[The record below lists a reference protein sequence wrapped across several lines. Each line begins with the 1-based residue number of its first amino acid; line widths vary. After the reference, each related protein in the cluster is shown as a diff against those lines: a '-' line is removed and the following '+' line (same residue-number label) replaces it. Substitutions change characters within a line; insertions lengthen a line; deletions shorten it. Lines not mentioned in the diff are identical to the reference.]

1 MTGRDRLLA
10 GLTRSQ
16 RAALLQ
22 RLPQPRPEFAAIPA
36 TGVGRAPLSFAQQR
50 LWFIDRMQGPDPTY
64 VMPLGLAIRG
74 TIDIAA
80 LARAL
85 HLLAARHDALRLRI
99 IEETDGPYLEAVPPE
114 ALEGPR
120 LELVDLSARAPEEAQ
135 AEAAELSAEDARR
148 PFDLGTAP
156 LLRATL
162 ICLKPDHH
170 HLLLTFHHIISDGWS
185 NGIALRDLVALYV
198 AARDGRVADLPAIT
212 HGYLDYAH
220 WQRDP
225 SRSAVIERQTAAWQR
240 RLEGAPAGLDLATD
254 CPRPA
259 ALSYRGA
266 VAPFV
271 VDEALT
277 AGLNACCR
285 AQGASLFMG
294 LLGIYAV
301 LLCRHG
307 AGSDLVIGSPIANR
321 LRPELEPVLGFF
333 ANTLAL
339 RVDLDGDPSFN
350 ALLARIRRF
359 MLDAYSDQEAPF
371 EQLVDRLAAVRALD
385 RTPLFEALLVFQ
397 QAGQGAPPAG
407 LGLEVTPLERTT
419 GRVHFPLALGI
430 SEVDGRLE
438 ARLGYQ
444 TDLFALATAERL
456 ARHFL
461 QLVAAVIATPEV
473 PVSQLAMLSEE
484 ELAVLARLG
493 TTAPGPIHGM
503 HTSRFGMTRPP
514 LAPPFSP
521 RGRRAAGRPDGGGPQ
536 ARSQRPPL
544 IRAAA
549 RPSPARGEGLAARPR
564 LGQRTRS
571 VHAISDLA
579 DLVDVVA
586 RHSPAATAVE
596 AADGRLSYAELAE
609 RSGRLAQA
617 LLADGLAPGEPIG
630 LCAERGL
637 MLTVAILAI
646 LKAGCPVMPLDP
658 ALPPARLAVL
668 IAEGRPQ
675 RILAQARFR
684 AALPAEAPV
693 MPIEEVAQ
701 AATEHQQIPLPAS
714 PDGLAYVL
722 FTSGSTGVPKGVAM
736 GRRAFGNLIA
746 WQQCDSVLGRAQR
759 TAQFAALGFD
769 VSFQEMFG
777 CWATGG
783 TLVLIDEET
792 RRDPAVLWR
801 WLAASRIERLYLP
814 VVALQHLAE
823 AAALAPE
830 PGAGARVPLA
840 DVIVAGESLV
850 ITPKI
855 RAFFARHRCRLHN
868 HYGPTETHVVT
879 VEMLDGDANTW
890 PERPAIGKPLPGCV
904 VRVAGPGGETVP
916 LGVTGELR
924 LGGAQLAEGYLGRPN
939 LTAERFVSDAEGR
952 RFYRTGDRVRQRPDG
967 TLDYL
972 GRLDDQVKIRGFRV
986 EPGEIAAVL
995 SRHPAVAE
1003 AAVIAIDAADGE
1015 RALAAYVAPAAGATG
1030 GVSALV
1036 LKDYLVAL
1044 LPAHCVPASFTLVA
1058 RLPVSANG
1066 KLDRRA
1072 LPPPAPARADAPAV
1086 APAGETEQRVAA
1098 IFATVLAVPDVDA
1111 EADFFALGGHSLL
1124 AVRLAMRIRESFGID
1139 LPLRAIFEAP
1149 RLRDLATRIDRLR
1162 PAAAARP
1169 ALRPADRTR
1178 PLPLSFA
1185 QERLYFLDELTG
1197 ATGAYNMSAGLRL
1210 LGPLDIDALTRAVTA
1225 VVARHEVLR
1234 SRIVLQDGTP
1244 VQIIDPPRPVTIP
1257 VADLTALDPPARSDA
1272 IAEAARQITAARF
1285 DLTTGPLLQLRLLR
1299 LAAAEHLLL
1308 AAFHHIVMDAWSI
1321 AILLRELA
1329 AFYAHHDADDDAVPP
1344 LRAQYGDYAVWQR
1357 DLMDAAWGQAEAA
1370 WWRAQLAG
1378 APDRMRLPVDR
1389 PRPPKRSGR
1398 GDAVPLALLP
1408 ATASGLAAT
1417 GENLKA
1423 TPFMLLLAGLAA
1435 FLVRLTGERDL
1446 VIGTPTANR
1455 TAPEIEDSIGFFV
1468 NLLALRLRPGDGAS
1482 LHSLAA
1488 DARDTALAAFAH
1500 GELPFER
1507 VVELVNPGRGGDG
1520 SPLVNVVLALRE
1532 AGAGL
1537 DLPGLTIEP
1546 FPLGAVPVKYDLI
1559 FTLEPRDGGYAGAI
1573 EFDADLFERA
1583 TVEAMA
1589 AGFAGLLAAAAA
1601 QPQMPILDLPLGSH
1615 RPVQEPTQ
1623 ELGGDAAQFDF

>member
-22 RLPQPRPEFAAIPA
+22 RLPQPRPETAAIPA
-36 TGVGRAPLSFAQQR
+36 IGVGRVPLSFAQQR
-50 LWFIDRMQGPDPTY
+50 LWFIDRLQGADPTY
-64 VMPLGLAIRG
+64 NMPLGLAIG
-74 TIDIAA
+74 GALDISA

-85 HLLAARHDALRLRI
+85 RLLAARHDALRLRI
-99 IEETDGPYLEAVPPE
+99 VEEPEGPSLEAMPPE
-114 ALEGPR
+114 ALDGPQ
-120 LELVDLSARAPEEAQ
+120 LALVDLSARASDEAQ
-135 AEAAELSAEDARR
+135 AEAAKLSAEDARR
-148 PFDLGTAP
+148 PFDLGAAP

-162 ICLKPDHH
+162 ICLAPDHH
-170 HLLLTFHHIISDGWS
+170 QLLLTFHHIISDGWS

-198 AARDGRVADLPAIT
+198 AARDGRAADLPAIT
-212 HGYLDYAH
+212 HNYLDFAR

-225 SRSAVIERQTAAWQR
+225 ARSAVIERQTAAWQR

-254 CPRPA
+254 FPRPA

-271 VDEALT
+271 IDEALT

-294 LLGIYAV
+294 LLAIYAV

-339 RVDLDGDPSFN
+339 RVDLTGDPSFDE
-350 ALLARIRRF
+350 LLTRIRRF

-407 LGLEVTPLERTT
+407 LKLEVTPLERTT

-430 SEVDGRLE
+430 SEVNGRLE

-444 TDLFALATAERL
+444 TDLFAAATAERL
-456 ARHFL
+456 ARHFQRL
-461 QLVAAVIATPEV
+461 VEAAVAAPQMAL
-473 PVSQLAMLSEE
+473 SQLAMLGED
-484 ELAVLARLG
+484 ELAALARLG
-493 TTAPGPIHGM
+493 AAAPLSEPIDDM
-503 HTSRFGMTRPP
+503 QPSP
-514 LAPPFSP
+514 LAQPLLPS
-521 RGRRAAGRPDGGGPQ
+521 REKGRPAGQDEGEPR
-536 ARSQRPPL
+536 APSPRPPL

-549 RPSPARGEGLAARPR
+549 RPSPARGEGLTVGPGLDQTTTIAQQIP
-564 LGQRTRS
+564 
-571 VHAISDLA
+571 DLA
-579 DLVDVVA
+579 DIVDIVA
-586 RHSPAATAVE
+586 RCSSTVTAVE
-596 AADGRLSYAELAE
+596 AADGSLTYAELAE
-609 RSGRLAQA
+609 RSNRLARH
-617 LLADGLAPGEPIG
+617 LLAQSLVPGEPIG
-630 LCAERGL
+630 LCAERGF
-637 MLTVAILAI
+637 MLTVALLAI

-658 ALPPARLAVL
+658 ALPPGRLAVL

-675 RILAQARFR
+675 RILAQARCR

-693 MPIEEVAQ
+693 MLIEEAAE
-701 AATEHQQIPLPAS
+701 AATAYQRTTLPAA

-722 FTSGSTGVPKGVAM
+722 FTSGSTGLPKGVAM
-736 GRRAFGNLIA
+736 GRRAFGNVIA
-746 WQQCDSVLGRAQR
+746 WQQRGPVLGRAQR

-783 TLVLIDEET
+783 TLVLLDEDT
-792 RRDPAVLWR
+792 RRDPAALWQ

-814 VVALQHLAE
+814 VVALRHLAD

-830 PGAGARVPLA
+830 PAPPLA
-840 DVIVAGESLV
+840 DVIVAGEALV
-850 ITPKI
+850 VTPKI
-855 RAFFARHRCRLHN
+855 AAFFAGRRCRLHN

-879 VEMLDGDANTW
+879 FEVLDGDAKAW
-890 PERPAIGKPLPGCV
+890 PERPAIGRPLPGCC
-904 VRVAGPGGETVP
+904 VRVAGPGGEAVP
-916 LGVTGELR
+916 LGVAGELW
-924 LGGAQLAEGYLGRPN
+924 LGGPQLAEGYLGRPD

-967 TLDYL
+967 KLDYL

-1003 AAVIAIDAADGE
+1003 AAVIAVEARDGE
-1015 RALAAYVAPAAGATG
+1015 RALAAYVAPAAGAP
-1030 GVSALV
+1030 VSAAV

-1044 LPAHCVPASFTLVA
+1044 LPAHCIPGTITLVA

-1072 LPPPAPARADAPAV
+1072 LPPPAPPRADAPAV
-1086 APAGETEQRVAA
+1086 APVGETEQRLAA
-1098 IFATVLAVPDVDA
+1098 AFAAVLAVPEVDA

-1124 AVRLAMRIRESFGID
+1124 AVRLAMRIRENVGID

-1149 RLRDLATRIDRLR
+1149 RLRDLAMRIDRLR
-1162 PAAAARP
+1162 PAATARP
-1169 ALRPADRTR
+1169 PLRPVDRTR

-1185 QERLYFLDELTG
+1185 QERLYFLDALTG
-1197 ATGAYNMSAGLRL
+1197 TTGAYNMSAGLRL
-1210 LGPLDIDALTRAVTA
+1210 LGPLDVAALTRAVA
-1225 VVARHEVLR
+1225 AIVRRHESLR
-1234 SRIVLQDGTP
+1234 SRIVLRDDTP
-1244 VQIIDPPRPVTIP
+1244 VQMIDLPRPVTIP
-1257 VADLTALDPPARSDA
+1257 VADLTTLDPPARDAA
-1272 IAEAARQITAARF
+1272 IAEAARQTTAARF
-1285 DLTTGPLLQLRLLR
+1285 DLATGPLLQLRLLR

-1329 AFYAHHDADDDAVPP
+1329 AFYARPDDSAVPAP
-1344 LRAQYGDYAVWQR
+1344 RAQYGDYAVWQR
-1357 DLMDAAWGQAEAA
+1357 NLMDAAWGQAEAA
-1370 WWRAQLAG
+1370 WWRARLAG
-1378 APDRMRLPVDR
+1378 APDRMRLPFDR
-1389 PRPPKRSGR
+1389 PRPPQRSGR
-1398 GDAVPLALLP
+1398 GGAVPLALP
-1408 ATASGLAAT
+1408 PTTASGLAAT
-1417 GENLKA
+1417 GETLKA

-1446 VIGTPTANR
+1446 VIGTPIANR
-1455 TAPEIEDSIGFFV
+1455 TVPEIEDSIGFFV
-1468 NLLALRLRPGDGAS
+1468 NLLALRLQPGAGAS

-1488 DARDTALAAFAH
+1488 EARETVLAAFAH

-1507 VVELVNPGRGGDG
+1507 VVELTNPGRGSDG

-1537 DLPGLTIEP
+1537 DLPGLTVEP

-1589 AGFAGLLAAAAA
+1589 AGLAALLAAAAA
-1601 QPQMPILDLPLGSH
+1601 QPQTPLLDLPLGSF
-1615 RPVQEPTQ
+1615 RPAQDP
-1623 ELGGDAAQFDF
+1623 LPDLSGDAAEFDF